1 VPSVH
6 PLHAAHPDPYMRK
19 RLPQAETG
27 VAVDH
32 TTAIFAAELIL
43 LLFFGRLIGEGM
55 VRIGQPAIFGQL
67 LAGVLLGPSIFGAML
82 PELRHMV
89 FPETPALKSMIDAVS
104 QIGILL
110 LLLLTGMETNLAL
123 VNRKRGAVIST
134 SLFGIAVPFVCGVA
148 LAYALP
154 AELIPSTATRLV
166 TALFLGTALSISSVK
181 IVGMVLMEIGAI
193 RRDLGQLILATA
205 ILDDSLAWIIIAI
218 ISGIAAYG
226 AVNFEHVGMS
236 IGLTALFLAASL
248 TVGKR
253 VVARIIVW
261 CNDNLAT
268 EVPVISAI
276 LLIMLTMALT
286 TELIGVHSA
295 LGAFV
300 AGILIGQSPIL
311 SEQIESQ
318 LRGFIIAFFSP
329 VFFAVAGL
337 GMDLR
342 TLLDPALL
350 GFTLVVILIAS
361 IGKFLGALAGGM
373 VGGLNWLE
381 SLALATGLNAR
392 GSTEVI
398 IATVGL
404 SMGALSNQLY
414 TMIVAM
420 AVVTT
425 MAMPPTLR
433 WMMGRVPLRDE
444 EMRRLE
450 KEEAEGTESVPQM
463 ERALVHVDG
472 SANGGLTAILA
483 GLFAARQGVLTT
495 VLEAPRDEGDKTPGR
510 TRLMEAAKSAW
521 QDVGPPSDKAAPPAP
536 KPAPSP
542 AIEQLVQARPAQA
555 DDAIEKEASKGYS
568 IAFVGIDQPISATA
582 PRFEEPLQALVAA
595 FDGPVA
601 ILLNGGRYE
610 ASADAP
616 LNILVPTGGSADS
629 RLATEI
635 ALTLAAASRGT
646 LTALHVFDP
655 REDTLLLRGR
665 ARRLGISVLVE
676 AHRLGKRSGV
686 AVKGLTATSPRP
698 ETEIRRVVRR
708 GRFDLIVL
716 GTALRH
722 GETKFLGPRTL
733 ALVQSLRTPVLL
745 VAR

>member
-1 VPSVH
+1 V
-6 PLHAAHPDPYMRK
+6 AA
-19 RLPQAETG
+19 
-27 VAVDH
+27 DH

-55 VRIGQPAIFGQL
+55 ARIGQPAIFGQL
-67 LAGVLLGPSIFGAML
+67 LAGVLLGPSIFGAVL
-82 PELRHMV
+82 PELRHIV

-123 VNRKRGAVIST
+123 VNRKRRAVIST

-154 AELIPSTATRLV
+154 AELVPSSATRLV

-248 TVGKR
+248 TVGR
-253 VVARIIVW
+253 RAVARIIVW

-295 LGAFV
+295 LGAFI

-311 SEQIESQ
+311 TEHIESQ

-342 TLLDPALL
+342 TLLDPTLL
-350 GFTLVVILIAS
+350 GFTLAVILIAS

-373 VGGLNWLE
+373 LGGLNWLE

-392 GSTEVI
+392 GSTDVI
-398 IATVGL
+398 IATIGL

-433 WMMGRVPLRDE
+433 WMIGRVPLRDE
-444 EMRRLE
+444 ELRRLE
-450 KEEAEGTESVPQM
+450 NEEAEQTESVPQM
-463 ERALVHVDG
+463 ERALVYLDA

-483 GLFAARQGVLTT
+483 GLFAAREGVLTT
-495 VLEAPRDEGDKTPGR
+495 VLETSRQEGDKTPGR
-510 TRLMEAAKSAW
+510 TRLMEAAQAALR
-521 QDVGPPSDKAAPPAP
+521 DVAA
-536 KPAPSP
+536 P
-542 AIEQLVQARPAQA
+542 AIEQLVQTRTVQA
-555 DDAIEKEASKGYS
+555 EDAVEKEAAKGYS
-568 IAFVGIDQPISATA
+568 IAFVGIGQPICTTE

-610 ASADAP
+610 ASPAAP
-616 LNILVPTGGSADS
+616 LNILVPTGGSAEA

-635 ALTLAAASRGT
+635 ALTLAAASRGS
-646 LTALHVFDP
+646 LAALHVFDP

-698 ETEIRRVVRR
+698 ETEIRRVARR
-708 GRFDLIVL
+708 GRYDLVVL

-722 GETKFLGPRTL
+722 GETKFLGPHTL

-745 VAR
+745 IAR